1 MATILER
8 LTKIIARELGVDDEL
23 VTPSASFTEDFNA
36 STSDLAELIAVV
48 EDKFST
54 SRRRV
59 EIRDDA
65 LEEIYTVQDL
75 IDLLREYFPED

>member
-1 MATILER
+1 MATLLER
-8 LTKIIARELGVDDEL
+8 LTKIIARELGVDEEL

>member
-8 LTKIIARELGVDDEL
+8 LTKIIARELGVDEES

-54 SRRRV
+54 SRRRI
-59 EIRDDA
+59 EIRDEA
-65 LEEIYTVQDL
+65 LDEIFTVQDL